1 MLIKGE
7 LMAGG
12 LGALIKGVPVGAR
25 IKEVGA
31 AGRLGTS
38 ARSVAEGSEEGGGEG
53 NEETGQESGVA

>member
-1 MLIKGE
+1 
-7 LMAGG
+7 MAGG